1 LLIIVEINKK
11 KGKYKMK
18 LSILIKVA
26 AIALSVFLTGCISK
40 VDGQAL
46 ATEAYQGTFYVER
59 QANDGRNLAQNIA
72 AQLRTRGLSATNGE
86 AGDIPE
92 NAQYVVSYIDRWQ
105 WDMRMYL
112 IDLRIE
118 ARDRNTSRIV
128 GYGNSH
134 QTSLAAMGKSHDD
147 VVNRALDQMLLDAQL
162 LKR

>member
-1 LLIIVEINKK
+1 
-11 KGKYKMK
+11 MK
-18 LSILIKVA
+18 QLILIKVA
-26 AIALSVFLTGCISK
+26 AIALSLFLTGCISN
-40 VDGQAL
+40 VDGQPLVA
-46 ATEAYQGTFYVER
+46 EAYEGTFYVER
-59 QANDGRNLAQNIA
+59 QSNDGRNLAQNIA
-72 AQLRTRGLSATNGE
+72 AQLRARGLSATNGE

-92 NAQYVVSYIDRWQ
+92 SAQYVVSYIDRWQ

-118 ARDRNTSRIV
+118 ARDRNSSRMV

-147 VVNRALDQMLLDAQL
+147 VINRALDQMLFDAQA